1 MDLQILQNCIVGKSD
16 LPNEYKNSL
25 NGMQSIFD
33 NGSAPVALNEDYMD
47 NLRVIDECD
56 SNLYQY
62 FSEID
67 LVDESG
73 KSVNTQDI
81 IDSIHD
87 SVLYLDI

>member
-33 NGSAPVALNEDYMD
+33 NESGTVALNEDYMD
-47 NLRVIDECD
+47 NLRVIDEYD

-67 LVDESG
+67 LVDE
-73 KSVNTQDI
+73 
-81 IDSIHD
+81 
-87 SVLYLDI
+87 

>member
-1 MDLQILQNCIVGKSD
+1 MDLQILQNCTVGKSD

-33 NGSAPVALNEDYMD
+33 NESGPVALNEDYMD
-47 NLRVIDECD
+47 NLRVIGECD
-56 SNLYQY
+56 SNLFQY